1 MGLLILKWF
10 LDYLNLKSTDMKILT
25 LCFIIAS
32 ALVACQSNES
42 KSEAWKQEIM
52 EAEAAFSKMSLEEG
66 VPVAFLHFSAE
77 DVVLMRNNKLIVGK
91 EALRARYPNLDPTP
105 GTSLTW
111 KPDFVDVSSSGDM
124 AYTYGQY
131 VYSQTDSLGNVRSD
145 TGIFHT
151 VWKRQVD
158 GSWKFVWD

>member
-1 MGLLILKWF
+1 
-10 LDYLNLKSTDMKILT
+10 MKILMRCI
-25 LCFIIAS
+25 LLISCG
-32 ALVACQSNES
+32 VACHPNES
-42 KSEAWKQEIM
+42 KSDEWKQEIM
-52 EAEAAFSKMSLEEG
+52 EVEAAFSKMSLEEG
-66 VPVAFLHFSAE
+66 IPVAFLHFSAE
-77 DVVLMRNNKLIVGK
+77 DVVLMRNNSLIIGK
-91 EALRARYPNLDPTP
+91 EALRARYSDLNPTP

-145 TGIFHT
+145 TGVFHT
-151 VWKRQVD
+151 VWKRQAD

>member
-1 MGLLILKWF
+1 
-10 LDYLNLKSTDMKILT
+10 
-25 LCFIIAS
+25 
-32 ALVACQSNES
+32 
-42 KSEAWKQEIM
+42 M
-52 EAEAAFSKMSLEEG
+52 EVEAAFSKMSLEEG
-66 VPVAFLHFSAE
+66 IPVAFLHFSAE
-77 DVVLMRNNKLIVGK
+77 DVVLMRNNSLIIGK
-91 EALRARYPNLDPTP
+91 EALRARYSDLNPTP

-145 TGIFHT
+145 TGVFHT
-151 VWKRQVD
+151 VWKRQAD